1 MASSREKTFFLIS
14 IHLLLQPPFLF
25 QVDSFRSIENRSFL
39 PNPFPVKNKIEN
51 TRRGLPGIPRC
62 IPTIPNDD
70 ESFVPRIEQP
80 CLHARSTL
88 KILDYPFHPVLSFSI
103 FLRPISGT
111 SLHPFQSSSTIGP
124 RRKTFIF
131 SRGQTYISFR
141 FHAFQH
147 ALHFHRDSYHTDL
160 NLKSSS

>member
-1 MASSREKTFFLIS
+1 MVLLFNIDSSPFATVFLSSSELTRFVRSRID
-14 IHLLLQPPFLF
+14 P
-25 QVDSFRSIENRSFL
+25 SFRI
-39 PNPFPVKNKIEN
+39 PFP
-51 TRRGLPGIPRC
+51 
-62 IPTIPNDD
+62 
-70 ESFVPRIEQP
+70 
-80 CLHARSTL
+80 L
-88 KILDYPFHPVLSFSI
+88 KIKSKIHDEVCQASLGVSRQFPTTTSHSFQGSSSHVYTLDPPSKFWIIRFTPSSLSFSI

-111 SLHPFQSSSTIGP
+111 SLRPFQSSSTIGP

-147 ALHFHRDSYHTDL
+147 ALHFRRNSYHTDL

>member
-88 KILDYPFHPVLSFSI
+88 KILDYPFHPVLSLFLYFSPSNIRNLSPSLSIPFDNRSPEKDFHI
-103 FLRPISGT
+103 F
-111 SLHPFQSSSTIGP
+111 P
-124 RRKTFIF
+124 RTNIHFLSF
-131 SRGQTYISFR
+131 SRVSTR
-141 FHAFQH
+141 VAFPP
-147 ALHFHRDSYHTDL
+147 
-160 NLKSSS
+160 